1 LAPAGATDPRRRFP
15 AGLTA
20 AAAIALAILIGLGM
34 WQLRRLAWK
43 EALLARIAQLAHA
56 PAQPIGPVLARARGG
71 QDVDFT
77 RVTADCAGAAQ
88 PAPTVF
94 RYALRAGQIGWRVI
108 GACRLAGAPYNG
120 ILIDRG
126 LADRFAG
133 AMAPAAASFPAPVAV
148 TGVLRSVGAASL
160 FDAPPQVDGGG
171 VTVVRALD
179 RPILTRLGRLAGLE
193 APAPYVLAVEAEQPA
208 PPGLRPAALPAEIP
222 NNHLSYA
229 LTWFGLA
236 GVLACF
242 YGAKLAEWF
251 RGP

>member
-1 LAPAGATDPRRRFP
+1 MTYVYLSTAMK
-15 AGLTA
+15 GLTIEDFRKVSA
-20 AAAIALAILIGLGM
+20 EHVPFEKIDG
-34 WQLRRLAWK
+34 
-43 EALLARIAQLAHA
+43 LLAC
-56 PAQPIGPVLARARGG
+56 
-71 QDVDFT
+71 
-77 RVTADCAGAAQ
+77 TAG
-88 PAPTVF
+88 
-94 RYALRAGQIGWRVI
+94 
-108 GACRLAGAPYNG
+108 
-120 ILIDRG
+120 
-126 LADRFAG
+126 
-133 AMAPAAASFPAPVAV
+133 
-148 TGVLRSVGAASL
+148 
-160 FDAPPQVDGGG
+160 VDGGG
-171 VTVVRALD
+171 LTVVRALD